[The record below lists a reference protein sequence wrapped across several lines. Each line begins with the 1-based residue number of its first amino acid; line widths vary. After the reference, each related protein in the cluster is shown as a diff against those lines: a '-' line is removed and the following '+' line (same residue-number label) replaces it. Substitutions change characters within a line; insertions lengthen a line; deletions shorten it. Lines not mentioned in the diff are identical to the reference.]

1 MIHYGTC
8 TWNVHYGAV
17 QRSAPW
23 IYRDS
28 NRFAIHGYKLNKNKA
43 AVRFLRH
50 SKARNSMCQQ
60 KQGCLKDVLFPF
72 PDVFVMEEYMT
83 LEYFLLEALEEK
95 ITPATFILI
104 KFTQL
109 ICV

>member
-1 MIHYGTC
+1 
-8 TWNVHYGAV
+8 
-17 QRSAPW
+17 
-23 IYRDS
+23 
-28 NRFAIHGYKLNKNKA
+28 
-43 AVRFLRH
+43 
-50 SKARNSMCQQ
+50 MCQQ